1 MKMRKIGLFV
11 MAALLAGQTLMAQ
24 SLGDGL
30 KFFYYDRWTSAKNVF
45 EKLVTANPADADA
58 TYWLGQV
65 LIKKSKVADA
75 KALYQ
80 KALQA
85 SPNAAL
91 LMVGMGQI
99 TMLEGG
105 SVDLAK
111 NQFEAALN
119 LTKNKKGNDPKILMA
134 VGRANAFGESKIGDQ
149 AYAISKLQEAATLL
163 PLDPEPLELMGTCY
177 LKQSAGDGG
186 NAVTKWMEAKTR
198 SPQYARAEY
207 RIGKVYLSQ
216 NNTEIFLQKFNNA
229 ITMDPTFAP
238 AYLELFDYYKYR
250 DVNKA
255 KDYLD
260 KYLMN
265 TDESCETKFFN
276 AEYRFRAGKYQESL
290 DLAKA
295 MESACGAE
303 FPRLDLLFAF
313 DYDRLGDT
321 VTSKASMDKFIAKE
335 DPSKIVTESYL
346 FASKVYSRFGDSTA
360 FLMFDRAAQYD
371 TSAKNKLVIV
381 DSAARTAGRM
391 GNQKMQQKYLIQ
403 KLSMKKEPTAYDF
416 YAPANLSKQM
426 KDYVMADTLYAQ
438 YATKF
443 PTDLVPLRQRV
454 SIAELQDTT
463 MEKGLA
469 LPHWLRLYDAYMV
482 HPDKMTKYVPNIV
495 ELCAKIAAYKY
506 NIQKNKTEAV
516 QWFDKGLEV
525 DPANVQLKQ
534 YKEAL
539 SKPAP
544 APPKTTPKTK
554 PTTTKGGKGGK
565 K

>member
-11 MAALLAGQTLMAQ
+11 MAALMAGQTLMAQ

-65 LIKKSKVADA
+65 LIKKNKIGDA

-149 AYAISKLQEAATLL
+149 AYAITKLQEASALL
-163 PLDPEPLELMGTCY
+163 PLDAEPLDLMGTCY

-198 SPQYARAEY
+198 NPQYARAEY

-260 KYLMN
+260 KYLAN

-295 MESACGAE
+295 MEASCGAE
-303 FPRLDLLFAF
+303 FPRLNLLFAF

-321 VTSKASMDKFIAKE
+321 VTSKASMDKYIAKE

-360 FLMFDRAAQYD
+360 FVMFDRAVMYD

-381 DSAARTAGRM
+381 DSASRTAARM
-391 GNQKMQQKYLIQ
+391 GNQKMQQKYLLQ
-403 KLSMKKEPTAYDF
+403 KLSMKKEPSAYDF
-416 YAPANLSKQM
+416 YVVANLSKQM
-426 KDYVMADTLYAQ
+426 KEYVMADTLYAQ
-438 YATKF
+438 YAAKF
-443 PTDLVPLRQRV
+443 PADLVPLRQRV

-463 MEKGLA
+463 MANGLA

-525 DPANVQLKQ
+525 DPTNQQLKQ
-534 YKEAL
+534 YKDAL

-544 APPKTTPKTK
+544 TPKTQPK
-554 PTTTKGGKGGK
+554 TTKGGKGGK
-565 K
+565 GK